1 MRQYGSVALV
11 LLLGVLGSER
21 GADAAASARLF
32 YGRSPDAEGC
42 PDEAGLRRAI
52 ADRVGYDPVFPM
64 APNDIQVTITRSGQ
78 KLVAEAKFVD
88 AGRTLVGA
96 RSFEVSVGHCDELVA
111 TIALTVAIALDR
123 FEQSTPATP
132 PTPAPQTDTASPA
145 TARDAAAPPPPPT
158 QAASATQPD
167 ASPIPAK
174 EVAQPPAQPPGE
186 APTSRDGVAVA
197 AGIAGWAWTAPTLS
211 LGPTALA
218 SMRWGRLTLGV
229 EGKWELPL
237 GAATRGLSTG
247 ELQTSFLGGGP
258 LACLSFDPYLV
269 CGLAVAGW
277 LRADAPGVPGAVV
290 RSTLDVQAGI
300 RGGIDVDLG
309 RRLFLRL
316 SADLLV
322 DAYTPAIRVSGV
334 DEWRPSLVATGTQ
347 IALAWR
353 IP

>member
-1 MRQYGSVALV
+1 MLS
-11 LLLGVLGSER
+11 LLGVLAGEK
-21 GADAAASARLF
+21 GAQAASSARLF

-52 ADRVGYDPVFPM
+52 ADRVGYDPVFPF
-64 APNDIQVTITRSGQ
+64 APNDIEVTITRSGP
-78 KLVAEAKFVD
+78 KLVADAKFVD

-96 RSFEVSVGHCDELVA
+96 RTFEAALGQCEELVA

-123 FEQSTPATP
+123 FEQSSPA
-132 PTPAPQTDTASPA
+132 TPAPQTDT
-145 TARDAAAPPPPPT
+145 TAPDTTRDAAAPPPVTQTPP
-158 QAASATQPD
+158 ATQPD
-167 ASPIPAK
+167 APAIPAK
-174 EVAQPPAQPPGE
+174 DLRRPPAQPSAE
-186 APTSRDGVAVA
+186 ARTSRDEAKATVA

-218 SMRWGRLTLGV
+218 SLRWGRITVGV

-237 GAATRGLSTG
+237 GAANRGLSTG

-277 LRADAPGVPGAVV
+277 LRADVSGVPGAVV
-290 RSTLDVQAGI
+290 RSSLDVQAGI
-300 RGGIDVDLG
+300 RGGFDVELG

-334 DEWRPSLVATGTQ
+334 DAWRPSLVATGTQ